1 MKKVKDK
8 ACFTPTEVAEQLMVS
23 PVTVRQWAQK
33 GQLKAETTPGGHR
46 RFLRWEV
53 ERFIREHKIPSEQPA
68 VELLRILIVDD
79 DVQLSRYLV
88 ELLSGLPKKPVTET
102 ANDGF
107 DAGTKVLTFQPHL
120 ILLDLMMPDLNGFD
134 VCRFI
139 KQNPETKNIR
149 IIAMTGYN
157 SQENVDAI
165 TNAGAEQCITKP
177 INSNVLLEAI
187 GKYSFSP
194 IAQDNS

>member
-8 ACFTPTEVAEQLMVS
+8 PYLTPNEVAEQLMVS

-46 RFLRWEV
+46 RFLRSEV
-53 ERFIREHKIPSEQPA
+53 ERFVREYKLPLQQSTADP
-68 VELLRILIVDD
+68 LRILIVDD
-79 DVQLSRYLV
+79 DEQLSRYLV
-88 ELLSGLPKKPVTET
+88 ELLSDLPKQPITET

-120 ILLDLMMPDLNGFD
+120 MLLDLMMPDLNGFD

-149 IIAMTGYN
+149 IIAMTGYC

-165 TNAGAEQCITKP
+165 TKAGAEECITKP
-177 INSNVLLEAI
+177 INSSALLDAI
-187 GKYSFSP
+187 GKQNVMP
-194 IAQDNS
+194 VA

>member
-1 MKKVKDK
+1 MKTVKDK
-8 ACFTPTEVAEQLMVS
+8 PYLTPNEVAEQLMVS

-46 RFLRWEV
+46 RFLRSEV
-53 ERFIREHKIPSEQPA
+53 ERFVREYKLPLKQPA
-68 VELLRILIVDD
+68 ANPLKILIVDD

-88 ELLSGLPKKPVTET
+88 ELLSNLPKQPVTET

-107 DAGTKVLTFQPHL
+107 DAGTKVLTFQPDL
-120 ILLDLMMPDLNGFD
+120 MLLDLMMPDLNGFE

-149 IIAMTGYN
+149 IIAMTGYH

-165 TNAGAEQCITKP
+165 THAGAEECIAKP
-177 INSNVLLEAI
+177 INSRGLLDAI
-187 GKYSFSP
+187 GQQYFVP
-194 IAQDNS
+194 VA